1 MEARRSVPHAFAL
14 AAWAIAC
21 VLPAAAQAEGL
32 PVALHWTRA
41 PGAEQCIGPTEL
53 AQRIEARLGRAVFE
67 PAGTAEFALEGHI
80 QPLADGGFTVL
91 LALNDA
97 AGQQLGVREL
107 SSLTRECRSLDDAIT
122 LVIAVTLYPERGLA
136 GAGIALPEDVASLL
150 GQALDRLERAAP
162 APASPTATSA
172 PPPAPRPPRP
182 PPRRDGLLLAKSS
195 DPTASWRFSL
205 RGAGAGV
212 LGTTPNAVM
221 GAHVSVGLVPPH
233 MPAFEASAA
242 FASEDQTAI
251 SGDGS
256 KGTLFVATS
265 RYGLAACTRWDG
277 QATFETSGCAGIEA
291 LLTQARSDGLRFPG
305 SATVLAPAPFVS
317 ARGALWLGEGF
328 GLELAAHAGVPLN
341 RAQLQ
346 FLTNLGKVQDAYQ
359 VSALYAEA
367 TLGLT
372 WISGSD

>member
-1 MEARRSVPHAFAL
+1 MKARRADQHAFAL

-21 VLPAAAQAEGL
+21 ALPVAAQAEGL

-41 PGAEQCIGPTEL
+41 PGAEGCIGPTEL
-53 AQRIEARLGRAVFE
+53 AQRVEARLGRAVFE

-136 GAGIALPEDVASLL
+136 GAGIALPDDVASLL
-150 GQALDRLERAAP
+150 GQALERLEQNAP
-162 APASPTATSA
+162 AATPATAARPTA
-172 PPPAPRPPRP
+172 PPPRARLPLR
-182 PPRRDGLLLAKSS
+182 RRDGLASARSS
-195 DPTASWRFSL
+195 DPAASWRFSL

-212 LGTTPNAVM
+212 LGTTPNAVL

-242 FASEDQTAI
+242 FASEDQTPLNADD
-251 SGDGS
+251 SN
-256 KGTLFVATS
+256 GTLFVATS
-265 RYGLAACTRWDG
+265 RYALAACTRRDG
-277 QATFETSGCAGIEA
+277 QATFETSGCAGVEA
-291 LLTQARSDGLRFPG
+291 LLTQARSVDLVKPDEV
-305 SATVLAPAPFVS
+305 TVLAPAPFVS

-328 GLELAAHAGVPLN
+328 AIELAAHAGVPLN
-341 RAQLQ
+341 RAKLQ
-346 FLTNLGKVQDAYQ
+346 FKSNTGAIWDAYQ

-372 WISGSD
+372 WLSGSD

>member
-1 MEARRSVPHAFAL
+1 METRRAGQHAFAI

-21 VLPAAAQAEGL
+21 VVPVAAQAEGL

-80 QPLADGGFTVL
+80 QPLTDGGFTVL

-150 GQALDRLERAAP
+150 GQALDRLEHTTP
-162 APASPTATSA
+162 ATPPATKTSA
-172 PPPAPRPPRP
+172 SARPLPPIRPL
-182 PPRRDGLLLAKSS
+182 PRRDGLPSRSS
-195 DPTASWRFSL
+195 DPAASWRFSL

-212 LGTTPNAVM
+212 LGTTPNAVL
-221 GAHVSVGLVPPH
+221 GAHVSIGLVPPH

-242 FASEDQTAI
+242 FASEDHTAI
-251 SGDGS
+251 SGDGTN
-256 KGTLFVATS
+256 GLLFVATS
-265 RYGLAACTRWDG
+265 RYALAACTRWDG
-277 QATFETSGCAGIEA
+277 QATFETSGCAGVEA
-291 LLTQARSDGLRFPG
+291 LLTQARSERLRLDGE
-305 SATVLAPAPFVS
+305 ATVLAPAPFVS

-328 GLELAAHAGVPLN
+328 ALELAAHAGVPLN

-346 FLTNLGKVQDAYQ
+346 FRSNTGNVWDAYQ

-372 WISGSD
+372 WLSGSD

>member
-1 MEARRSVPHAFAL
+1 MTADRSAWAL
-14 AAWAIAC
+14 AACALAL
-21 VLPAAAQAEGL
+21 VLAQAATVRAEGL

-41 PGAEQCIGPTEL
+41 PGAEACIGPTEL
-53 AQRIEARLGRAVFE
+53 AQRVETRLGRAVFE

-136 GAGIALPEDVASLL
+136 GAGISLPEDVANLL
-150 GQALDRLERAAP
+150 GQALDRLERTTPTSQPISAAG
-162 APASPTATSA
+162 AVR
-172 PPPAPRPPRP
+172 PPVPRPRPPV
-182 PPRRDGLLLAKSS
+182 RRDPLPPARTG
-195 DPTASWRFSL
+195 DPAASWRFSL

-212 LGTTPNAVM
+212 FGTTPNAVM
-221 GAHVSVGLVPPH
+221 GAHVGVGLVPPH

-242 FASEDQTAI
+242 FASEDETAI
-251 SGDGS
+251 SGS
-256 KGTLFVATS
+256 NGTLFVASS
-265 RYGLAACTRWDG
+265 RYALAACTRWDA

-291 LLTQARSDGLRFPG
+291 LLTQARTERLIFPG
-305 SATVLAPAPFVS
+305 EATVLAPAPFVS
-317 ARGALWLGEGF
+317 ARAALWLGEGF
-328 GLELAAHAGVPLN
+328 ALELAAHAGVPLN
-341 RAQLQ
+341 RAKLQ
-346 FLTNLGKVQDAYQ
+346 FRSRLGNLEEAYQ

-367 TLGLT
+367 MLGLT
-372 WISGSD
+372 WLSGSD